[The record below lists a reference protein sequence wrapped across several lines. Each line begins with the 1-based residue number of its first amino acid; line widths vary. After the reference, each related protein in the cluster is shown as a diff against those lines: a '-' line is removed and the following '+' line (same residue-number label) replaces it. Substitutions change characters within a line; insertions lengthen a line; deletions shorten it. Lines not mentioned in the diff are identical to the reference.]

1 MKEADKI
8 SFEIEALH
16 GLLEREFEL
25 LKKQDFDAFES
36 LQQRKHEL
44 LNYLIDSKSN
54 EPGAPSGI
62 TQQMIIEHQE
72 LYEKLTEC
80 QNLQKRNE
88 ILINQKLT
96 ATREALNTIGHK
108 SIKKNI
114 DTYEHLGKTKK

>member
-62 TQQMIIEHQE
+62 TQQMIIEHQGYIRG
-72 LYEKLTEC
+72 L
-80 QNLQKRNE
+80 
-88 ILINQKLT
+88 
-96 ATREALNTIGHK
+96 EACEESCESK
-108 SIKKNI
+108 DK
-114 DTYEHLGKTKK
+114 